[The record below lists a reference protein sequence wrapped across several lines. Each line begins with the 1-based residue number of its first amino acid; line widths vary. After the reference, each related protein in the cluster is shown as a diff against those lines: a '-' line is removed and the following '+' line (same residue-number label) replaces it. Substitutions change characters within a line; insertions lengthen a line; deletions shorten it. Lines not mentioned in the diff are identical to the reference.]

1 MENKILRL
9 TTSSLFALQ
18 GAFAIFWSL
27 YMYLEVNLRL
37 TEMFVIG
44 CIFVYTNLKVYHF
57 LIKKCTTPNRLRRY
71 A

>member
-27 YMYLEVNLRL
+27 YMYLESEANRSVCDRL
-37 TEMFVIG
+37 
-44 CIFVYTNLKVYHF
+44 HF
-57 LIKKCTTPNRLRRY
+57 IAVCLVVQF
-71 A
+71 